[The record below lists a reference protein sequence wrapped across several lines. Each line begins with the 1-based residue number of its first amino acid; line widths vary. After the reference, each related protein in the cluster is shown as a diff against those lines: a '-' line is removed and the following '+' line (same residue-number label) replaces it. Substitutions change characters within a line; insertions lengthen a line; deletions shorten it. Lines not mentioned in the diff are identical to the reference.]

1 MKGEFFMKNI
11 LSILSLVT
19 EHINIH
25 ENKKGIAEI
34 RAFIEVKEESV
45 QEIFDTIETLGG
57 EWSVVYNSNG
67 NIGMYATFK
76 TTVDSFAVKAAK
88 LVNRHWFESRFI
100 DGCNRECLQ
109 KYCEDILLASK

>member
-1 MKGEFFMKNI
+1 MKNI
-11 LSILSLVT
+11 LTILSLVT
-19 EHINIH
+19 EHIDIF

-57 EWSVVYNSNG
+57 KWSVVYNSNG

-76 TTVDSFAVKAAK
+76 TTVDSLAVKAANV
-88 LVNRHWFESRFI
+88 VNRHWFETRFKDSR
-100 DGCNRECLQ
+100 NELQ
-109 KYCEDILLASK
+109 RYCEDILLASE